1 MTKKE
6 IAYSMIQSGASTDE
20 IAEKTG
26 ISKVYVREIRRNL
39 IPKITISDYED
50 KIFSM
55 REDGKTYEEI
65 GREIG
70 YSASTI
76 KNFLQKVRQERK
88 IIENA
93 ECEKISHTLHVNRR
107 EVTGFLIRESGIFAK
122 MSFIFRGER

>member
-6 IAYSMIQSGASTDE
+6 IAYSMIQNGASTDE

-26 ISKVYVREIRRNL
+26 ISKVYVREIRRNV

-50 KIFSM
+50 KICSM

-93 ECEKISHTLHVNRR
+93 ECEKNLTYAPCKQPRSYRVSYQGKRYLCENEYYIPR
-107 EVTGFLIRESGIFAK
+107 
-122 MSFIFRGER
+122 

>member
-26 ISKVYVREIRRNL
+26 ISKVYVREIRRNV

-50 KIFSM
+50 KICSM

-93 ECEKISHTLHVNRR
+93 ECEKNLTYAPCKQPRSYRVSYQGKRYLCENEFYIPR
-107 EVTGFLIRESGIFAK
+107 
-122 MSFIFRGER
+122 

>member
-26 ISKVYVREIRRNL
+26 ISKVYVREIRRNA
-39 IPKITISDYED
+39 ISKITISDYED
-50 KIFSM
+50 KICSM

-88 IIENA
+88 IIENS
-93 ECEKISHTLHVNRR
+93 ECEKNLTYASCKPPRSYRVSYQGKRYLCENEFYIPR
-107 EVTGFLIRESGIFAK
+107 
-122 MSFIFRGER
+122 

>member
-26 ISKVYVREIRRNL
+26 ISKVYVREIRRNA

-50 KIFSM
+50 KICSM

-93 ECEKISHTLHVNRR
+93 ECEKNLTYASCKPPRSYRVSYQGKRYLCENEFYIPR
-107 EVTGFLIRESGIFAK
+107 
-122 MSFIFRGER
+122 

>member
-26 ISKVYVREIRRNL
+26 ISKVYVREIRRNA

-50 KIFSM
+50 KICSM

-93 ECEKISHTLHVNRR
+93 ECEKNLTYASCKPPRSYRVSYQGKRYLCENEYYIPR
-107 EVTGFLIRESGIFAK
+107 
-122 MSFIFRGER
+122 

>member
-26 ISKVYVREIRRNL
+26 ISKVYVREIRRNT

-50 KIFSM
+50 KICSM

-93 ECEKISHTLHVNRR
+93 ECKKNLTYAPCKPPRSYRVSYQGKRYLCENEFYIPR
-107 EVTGFLIRESGIFAK
+107 
-122 MSFIFRGER
+122 

>member
-6 IAYSMIQSGASTDE
+6 IAYSMIQSGASIDE

-26 ISKVYVREIRRNL
+26 ISKVYVREIRRNT

-50 KIFSM
+50 KICSM

-93 ECEKISHTLHVNRR
+93 ECEKNLTYAPCKPLRSYRVSYQGKRYLCENEFYIPR
-107 EVTGFLIRESGIFAK
+107 
-122 MSFIFRGER
+122 

>member
-26 ISKVYVREIRRNL
+26 ISKVYLREIRRNV

-50 KIFSM
+50 KICSM

-76 KNFLQKVRQERK
+76 KNFLQKVRQERR

-93 ECEKISHTLHVNRR
+93 ECEKNLTYASCKPPRSYRVSYQGKRYLCENEFYIPR
-107 EVTGFLIRESGIFAK
+107 
-122 MSFIFRGER
+122 

>member
-6 IAYSMIQSGASTDE
+6 IAYSMIQSGASIDE

-26 ISKVYVREIRRNL
+26 ISKVYIREIRRNA

-50 KIFSM
+50 KICSM

-93 ECEKISHTLHVNRR
+93 ECEKNLTYAPCKPPRSYMVSYQGKRYLCENEFYIPR
-107 EVTGFLIRESGIFAK
+107 
-122 MSFIFRGER
+122 

>member
-26 ISKVYVREIRRNL
+26 ISKVYVREIRRNV

-50 KIFSM
+50 KICSM

-93 ECEKISHTLHVNRR
+93 ECEKNLTYAPCKQPRSYRVSYQGKRYLCENEYYIPR
-107 EVTGFLIRESGIFAK
+107 
-122 MSFIFRGER
+122 

>member
-26 ISKVYVREIRRNL
+26 ISKVYIREIRRNA

-50 KIFSM
+50 KICSM

-76 KNFLQKVRQERK
+76 KNFLQKVRHERK

-93 ECEKISHTLHVNRR
+93 ECEKNLTYAPCKPTRSYRVSYQGKRYLCENEFYIPR
-107 EVTGFLIRESGIFAK
+107 
-122 MSFIFRGER
+122 

>member
-26 ISKVYVREIRRNL
+26 ISKVYVREIRRNV

-50 KIFSM
+50 KICSM

-93 ECEKISHTLHVNRR
+93 ECEKNLTYAPCKPPRSYRVSYQGNRYLCENEFYIPR
-107 EVTGFLIRESGIFAK
+107 
-122 MSFIFRGER
+122 

>member
-26 ISKVYVREIRRNL
+26 ISKVYVREIRRNV

-93 ECEKISHTLHVNRR
+93 ECEKNLTYASCKPPRSYRVSYQGKRYLCENEFYIPR
-107 EVTGFLIRESGIFAK
+107 
-122 MSFIFRGER
+122 

>member
-26 ISKVYVREIRRNL
+26 ISKVYVREIRRNV

-50 KIFSM
+50 KICSM
-55 REDGKTYEEI
+55 SEDGKTYEEI

-70 YSASTI
+70 YGASTI

-88 IIENA
+88 VIENA
-93 ECEKISHTLHVNRR
+93 ECEKNLTYAPCKPPRSYSVSYQGKRYFCENEFYIPR
-107 EVTGFLIRESGIFAK
+107 
-122 MSFIFRGER
+122 

>member
-26 ISKVYVREIRRNL
+26 ISKVYVREIRRNT
-39 IPKITISDYED
+39 IPKITISDYEN
-50 KIFSM
+50 KICSM

-76 KNFLQKVRQERK
+76 KNFLQNVRQERK

-93 ECEKISHTLHVNRR
+93 ECEKNLKYAPCKPPRSYRVSYQGKRYLCENEFYIPR
-107 EVTGFLIRESGIFAK
+107 
-122 MSFIFRGER
+122 

>member
-26 ISKVYVREIRRNL
+26 ISKVYVREIRRNV

-50 KIFSM
+50 KICSM

-93 ECEKISHTLHVNRR
+93 ECEKNLTYASCKPPRSYRVSYQGKRYLCENEFYIPR
-107 EVTGFLIRESGIFAK
+107 
-122 MSFIFRGER
+122 

>member
-26 ISKVYVREIRRNL
+26 ISKVYVREIRRNV

-50 KIFSM
+50 KICSM
-55 REDGKTYEEI
+55 SEDGKTYEEI

-93 ECEKISHTLHVNRR
+93 ECEKNLTYASCKPPRSYRVSYQGKRYLCENEFYIPR
-107 EVTGFLIRESGIFAK
+107 
-122 MSFIFRGER
+122 

>member
-6 IAYSMIQSGASTDE
+6 IAYSMIQNGASTDE

-26 ISKVYVREIRRNL
+26 ISKVYVREIRRNV

-50 KIFSM
+50 KICSM

-93 ECEKISHTLHVNRR
+93 EC
-107 EVTGFLIRESGIFAK
+107 
-122 MSFIFRGER
+122 